1 MQSSLN
7 KIIVIIGFCLTL
19 LVYHSFDVGSDFE
32 KIFNPRK
39 AENIGYIHYLWSGFG
54 KNKLKL
60 SPKDSIIKKVLT
72 EYSKDFYT
80 LLSESG
86 KLKTQNKLSQI
97 SEKRGSSPILYIIA
111 ALFALAILSNNYA
124 RHIEKKKDVSEIR

>member
-1 MQSSLN
+1 MQSFLN

-19 LVYHSFDVGSDFE
+19 LVYYSFEVGSDFE
-32 KIFNPRK
+32 KIFTPLK
-39 AENIGYIHYLWSGFG
+39 TENIGYIHYLWSGFG

-60 SPKDSIIKKVLT
+60 NPRDSIIKEVLT

-86 KLKTQNKLSQI
+86 KLKTQVKLSQI
-97 SEKRGSSPILYIIA
+97 SEKRGNSPILYIIA
-111 ALFALAILSNNYA
+111 ALFALAILLNIYA
-124 RHIEKKKDVSEIR
+124 RHIEKKKMKKNKI